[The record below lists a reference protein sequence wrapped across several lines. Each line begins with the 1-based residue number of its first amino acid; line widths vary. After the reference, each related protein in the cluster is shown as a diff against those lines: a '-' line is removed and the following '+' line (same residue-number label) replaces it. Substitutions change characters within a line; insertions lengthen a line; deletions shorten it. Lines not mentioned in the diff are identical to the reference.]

1 MKQLVDFLPIVAFVG
16 VYIFTDIFI
25 ATGALM
31 ITAIAQLLICKL
43 VHWPI
48 SRQMWVVISVA
59 LISGSLTLVFQ
70 DKTFIQWKPT
80 IVYWIMG
87 CAIVGSRYIGQ
98 GNYIQKKLGKAL
110 VLPSS
115 TWTLLTWAWG
125 IVMLVAG
132 GGNLYVAY
140 EFSEQAW
147 VSYKFISAF
156 AIPIILSVA
165 TAGYLAITDQ
175 LSPLPSIAAA
185 GLKDGE
191 KQ

>member
-31 ITAIAQLLICKL
+31 ITAISQLLLFKL
-43 VHWPI
+43 VTWPI
-48 SRQMWVVISVA
+48 SRQMWRVVCVA

-80 IVYWIMG
+80 ILYWVMG
-87 CAIVGSRYIGQ
+87 CGIAGSRYVGQ
-98 GNYIQKKLGKAL
+98 GNYIQKTLGNAL
-110 VLPSS
+110 ILPSE
-115 TWTLLTWAWG
+115 TWSRLTWGWG
-125 IVMLVAG
+125 LVMFAAG

-147 VSYKFISAF
+147 VSYKLISAF
-156 AIPIILSVA
+156 AIPILLSIA
-165 TAGYLAITDQ
+165 TVGYLGITGQ
-175 LSPLPSIAAA
+175 LSPSPSI
-185 GLKDGE
+185 GPVGVKGIE